1 MPISNSALLVNA
13 IWKKK
18 PPKKPSALG
27 NMFTLKLPRT
37 NFNELVDTL
46 RNVSMGIERHL
57 FELNIVAR

>member
-1 MPISNSALLVNA
+1 M
-13 IWKKK
+13 KKK
-18 PPKKPSALG
+18 KTRALG

-37 NFNELVDTL
+37 NFNELLDTL